1 MNLFTVPMK
10 LLTAV
15 VLENKTDAVVQ
26 ELLRLGV
33 LDFIHVEKLAPDQA
47 SKLLVRTEKVD
58 RSVVVDTRMR
68 IEALY
73 RQAGFSVPGS
83 RLLNIDALQE
93 LDVADYN
100 RQLDQ
105 ITNAL
110 QVIREKQK
118 SISQALI
125 RIDELLQYCREEK
138 LQYLDVRVGSI
149 EHGESQTLDNR
160 LSPYAHLILNDAK
173 DEGAVVLTLRRD
185 ASQVT
190 PLLDKFGWVE
200 SVQVS
205 KQKQALKRLVVG
217 LEKQHATLSENLEQ
231 VKNQVTDRI
240 KEDEAPLESMWANLR
255 LHELIGEIES
265 NFSHTRNTTIFSGWV
280 PEESQNLLAT
290 AIQSA
295 SGGECIIEWIDAHQM
310 PRSEIP
316 VATREIPVLSPFQR
330 MVDNYSTPE
339 YGSINPTPF
348 IAVSYMAMFGLMFG
362 DAGQGLVILLL
373 GILGLWHFSKQNGQI
388 KQSGMITENL
398 CKLFV
403 YLGSASIIAGILFG
417 SYFGY
422 EWFPPLW
429 FNYHAAVM
437 GTGQATG
444 AVQTVYDILKIT
456 IWFGIIVI
464 GCGLLL
470 NWINLFIKKDYFH
483 LLLDKNG
490 IVGGWLFGCG
500 IWGAFSFVATGYKK
514 LPEGVFL
521 PLAFGIPIFILLF
534 KTPIHHYLLVKE
546 GQSSEHKSIGA
557 LIMDSVLEWVV
568 DMLEIFSGFLSNT
581 LSFMRVAGLGIA
593 HVSLMVAVFKMN
605 ELVGGGIAGLIVI
618 LIGNALVIALE
629 GLSAGI
635 QALRLNYY
643 EFFTKYFTGKGLS
656 YNPVALHPHA
666 GRQVK
671 I

>member
-15 VLENKTDAVVQ
+15 VLESKTEAVVQ

-47 SKLLVRTEKVD
+47 ARLLVKTEISD
-58 RSVVVDTRMR
+58 RSTILDTRMR

-83 RLLNIDALQE
+83 RLLNIDALQDYE
-93 LDVADYN
+93 IAAYN

-110 QVIREKQK
+110 QLIREKQK

-125 RIDELLQYCREEK
+125 RVDELLQYCREEK
-138 LQYLDVRVGSI
+138 LQYLDIRVGSI
-149 EHGESQTLDNR
+149 EHGEAQTLDSR
-160 LSPYAHLILNDAK
+160 LAPYAHLILD
-173 DEGAVVLTLRRD
+173 DSPDDGAVVLTLRRD

-200 SVQVS
+200 SVQVA
-205 KQKQALKRLVVG
+205 KQKQALKRLIAG
-217 LEKQHATLSENLEQ
+217 LEKQQSSLSENLEQ
-231 VKNQVTDRI
+231 VKLQITDRI
-240 KEDEAPLESMWANLR
+240 KKEEAPLEAMWCNLR

-280 PEESQNLLAT
+280 PQESQRLLEEAVKT
-290 AIQSA
+290 ASE
-295 SGGECIIEWIDAHQM
+295 GECIIEWIDAQQM
-310 PRSEIP
+310 PRSEVP

-373 GILGLWHFSKQNGQI
+373 GVLGLRHFSKRKGQL
-388 KQSGMITENL
+388 QQGGMITENL

-437 GTGQATG
+437 GTGHASG
-444 AVQTVYDILKIT
+444 AVQDVYDILKIT
-456 IWFGIIVI
+456 IWFGIIII
-464 GCGLLL
+464 GCGLVL

-500 IWGAFSFVATGYKK
+500 VWGAFSFVASGYKK
-514 LPEGVFL
+514 LPEGRFL

-534 KTPIHHYLLVKE
+534 KVPIHHYLKVKE
-546 GQSSEHKSIGA
+546 GHVLAHKSIGSF
-557 LIMDSVLEWVV
+557 IMDSVLEWVV
-568 DMLEIFSGFLSNT
+568 DMLEIFSGFLANT

-593 HVSLMVAVFKMN
+593 HVSLMAAFFEMN
-605 ELVGGGIAGLIVI
+605 ELVGGGIAGLVVT

-666 GRQVK
+666 GRQVR